1 MGRTY
6 SIPDTVISKEI
17 AGEIILLDLEDGT
30 YLGLDTVGARIWQ
43 LVDAGLAPDKM
54 AQTLIKEFDVP
65 LERLKNDIE
74 TFLATLEAR
83 GLVCAED

>member
-43 LVDAGLAPDKM
+43 LVDEGLAPGKM
-54 AQTLIKEFDVP
+54 AQTLIKEFDV
-65 LERLKNDIE
+65 LTSRLN
-74 TFLATLEAR
+74 
-83 GLVCAED
+83 V

>member
-43 LVDAGLAPDKM
+43 LVDEGLAPGKM

-74 TFLATLEAR
+74 TLLATLEAR
-83 GLVCAED
+83 GLVCPED